1 MSTGPMVLTLSDSW
15 RYSSRRSATDAAK
28 AAVDA
33 DAAASAAEGPPRL
46 VDCCWYGACLV
57 AADSAVAST
66 MLLTAPR
73 AISCGVSGSLC
84 VCWSV
89 LECVGVCWSVLECV
103 GVCWS
108 VGLCWSVGVC

>member
-1 MSTGPMVLTLSDSW
+1 VISTGPRVPTLSDSW
-15 RYSSRRSATDAAK
+15 RYSSRLSATDAAK

-46 VDCCWYGACLV
+46 VDCCWYGAFV

-66 MLLTAPR
+66 ILLTAPS

-84 VCWSV
+84 GTVC
-89 LECVGVCWSVLECV
+89 
-103 GVCWS
+103 
-108 VGLCWSVGVC
+108 